1 MKGDKF
7 MKKTIIIFLL
17 FAILL
22 CSVSCMTPNASDAS
36 AVSLYDG
43 IIERYSELLNKK
55 ANGQTIPDPDADAS
69 EIEVALCKIIQ
80 GYQADPS
87 LMGYATKDINGDGT
101 PELVLLDKNN
111 KLCAL
116 FTIQNHAPVLLLDL
130 SLMTAVITPDG
141 TIYAGSS
148 YVENVGQHTL
158 IKRIVDG
165 KLEGLEFGSVIE
177 GESTSY
183 YKIENGKRTEITFAE
198 KNQLDSS
205 IQHLLITPWYHTKTA
220 GFRFVPA
227 ITDSSLENTAPVPDF
242 STYDGILSAYK
253 TVVECFSEYS
263 PADWVNGKFDS
274 LFHISDDETYEV
286 FHQIFY
292 GGIRVMPTETYLGQ
306 SYDSCGD
313 NAYGYAKKD
322 LNNDGIEELILLND
336 NYKIFAI
343 FTMED
348 GEAVLVDGIYD
359 VWVDE
364 NGFLRKEPGTG
375 GVTGRDAE
383 AFVYKIN
390 GAQPEVIVGIGYKVN
405 LYLEKGEW
413 YKTDGNTK
421 TDISDEEGKA
431 LYAEYDIL
439 PSNYCNKEYSKTYSG
454 IAFVP
459 LFEATLAT
467 QEHINTYSNA
477 HFIYGDMLTVSAVSD
492 SDVTASIKFVHSV
505 GEFDPITNTE
515 PEVYT
520 TEISV
525 TASRVGN
532 RYRFEKDGVKG
543 YIEFAVNS
551 AWVIVT
557 ESENEHVVCKAYLF
571 DRPEN

>member
-1 MKGDKF
+1 

-22 CSVSCMTPNASDAS
+22 CPVSCMTPNASDAS
-36 AVSLYDG
+36 AVSLYGG
-43 IIERYSELLNKK
+43 IIERYSELLHKK

-183 YKIENGKRTEITFAE
+183 YKIENGKRTGITFAE

-242 STYDGILSAYK
+242 ST
-253 TVVECFSEYS
+253 
-263 PADWVNGKFDS
+263 
-274 LFHISDDETYEV
+274 
-286 FHQIFY
+286 
-292 GGIRVMPTETYLGQ
+292 
-306 SYDSCGD
+306 
-313 NAYGYAKKD
+313 
-322 LNNDGIEELILLND
+322 
-336 NYKIFAI
+336 
-343 FTMED
+343 
-348 GEAVLVDGIYD
+348 
-359 VWVDE
+359 
-364 NGFLRKEPGTG
+364 
-375 GVTGRDAE
+375 
-383 AFVYKIN
+383 
-390 GAQPEVIVGIGYKVN
+390 
-405 LYLEKGEW
+405 
-413 YKTDGNTK
+413 
-421 TDISDEEGKA
+421 
-431 LYAEYDIL
+431 
-439 PSNYCNKEYSKTYSG
+439 
-454 IAFVP
+454 
-459 LFEATLAT
+459 
-467 QEHINTYSNA
+467 
-477 HFIYGDMLTVSAVSD
+477 
-492 SDVTASIKFVHSV
+492 
-505 GEFDPITNTE
+505 
-515 PEVYT
+515 
-520 TEISV
+520 
-525 TASRVGN
+525 
-532 RYRFEKDGVKG
+532 
-543 YIEFAVNS
+543 
-551 AWVIVT
+551 
-557 ESENEHVVCKAYLF
+557 
-571 DRPEN
+571 